1 MTLRLAL
8 ALEPI
13 VTRAEEL
20 DEVDALRLRNPA
32 KDRARVRKLRRG
44 EDGGDGVTGETG
56 MERGLTEEGDET
68 TDVDGDDQNIVG

>member
-1 MTLRLAL
+1 M
-8 ALEPI
+8 
-13 VTRAEEL
+13 TRAEEEM

-44 EDGGDGVTGETG
+44 DDGGDGVTGETG
-56 MERGLTEEGDET
+56 IERGSMEEGDET